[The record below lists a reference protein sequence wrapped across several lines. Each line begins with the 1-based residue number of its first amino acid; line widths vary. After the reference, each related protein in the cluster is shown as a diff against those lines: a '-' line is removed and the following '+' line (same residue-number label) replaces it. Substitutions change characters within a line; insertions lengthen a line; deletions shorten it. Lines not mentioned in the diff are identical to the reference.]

1 MVRQITVSAPSKVIL
16 HGEHAVV
23 YGRSAV
29 AASLDLRTR
38 MYLTPLLKE
47 NSLQVYFPDVGV
59 KQSWS
64 GKTICEEIFDYK
76 PNCTNDIDPD
86 FLAKIQIFVDANVAN
101 NEASEAMD
109 TTDEVKELQKSSLTC
124 FFYLYALICEKF
136 TPMSIKV
143 ESEIPLGAGLGSSAA
158 LSVCLA
164 SGLHA
169 IKVRKAE
176 FDNDALAKVCQFAL
190 ISEKIL
196 HGKPSGIDNTVS
208 TYGGFVHF
216 KQGQLKSM
224 LDSSKNT
231 NFSLRILLVNTKVS
245 RKTKDLVE
253 KVRSQHQAYP
263 SIIEPIFDSIDA
275 ISLNFLDQ
283 IKKMEDE
290 GDTVEKYQDLC
301 RLVSYN
307 QKLLNTLG
315 VSHTSLEEVV
325 TIAKSFGL
333 DAKLT
338 GAGGGGFAFI
348 LLPPFVLD
356 AKISDVKEKLSKKG
370 YDCYEANLGVNG
382 VRVQFDNNLKVTEQ
396 ANGNIECI
404 SQ

>member
-1 MVRQITVSAPSKVIL
+1 M
-16 HGEHAVV
+16 
-23 YGRSAV
+23 
-29 AASLDLRTR
+29 
-38 MYLTPLLKE
+38 
-47 NSLQVYFPDVGV
+47 
-59 KQSWS
+59 
-64 GKTICEEIFDYK
+64 
-76 PNCTNDIDPD
+76 
-86 FLAKIQIFVDANVAN
+86 
-101 NEASEAMD
+101 
-109 TTDEVKELQKSSLTC
+109 
-124 FFYLYALICEKF
+124 
-136 TPMSIKV
+136 
-143 ESEIPLGAGLGSSAA
+143 
-158 LSVCLA
+158 
-164 SGLHA
+164 
-169 IKVRKAE
+169 
-176 FDNDALAKVCQFAL
+176 
-190 ISEKIL
+190 
-196 HGKPSGIDNTVS
+196 
-208 TYGGFVHF
+208 
-216 KQGQLKSM
+216 
-224 LDSSKNT
+224 
-231 NFSLRILLVNTKVS
+231 VNTKVS